1 MNIELSK
8 KVLFIPIRLPPT
20 TLVVK
25 VFAVF
30 EGFTSFCKSG

>member
-1 MNIELSK
+1 MSIELSK

-25 VFAVF
+25 VFAVL
-30 EGFTSFCKSG
+30 